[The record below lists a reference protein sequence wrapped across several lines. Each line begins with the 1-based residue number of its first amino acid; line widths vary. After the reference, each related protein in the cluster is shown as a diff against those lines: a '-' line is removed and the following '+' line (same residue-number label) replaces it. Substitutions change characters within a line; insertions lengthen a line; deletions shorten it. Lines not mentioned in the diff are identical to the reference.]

1 MAGLELAA
9 SPRPMSWFRSLLAHR
24 RLPWVLAAFGIVL
37 TLPSL
42 FIGWAMDDHVLRY
55 ASAGGEGI
63 SSELYKPTGLF
74 GFLGDPEVVRSLKER
89 GSLPWWT
96 ADGFLL
102 AFWRPLSSLTHW
114 IDFRLWPENPLLMHL
129 QSVLFYGLLVF
140 VVTHLYRQTLTPVWV
155 AGLAALLFA
164 VDDAHGQAV
173 AWISASRS
181 GRSQRVPLR

>member
-9 SPRPMSWFRSLLAHR
+9 RLRSMSRFRSFLTHH
-24 RLPWVLAAFGIVL
+24 RLPWVLAAVGIVL

-42 FIGWAMDDHVLRY
+42 FIGWAMDDHILRY

-63 SSELYKPTGLF
+63 SSELHKPTGLF
-74 GFLGDPEVVRSLKER
+74 GFLGDPQVVQSLKER

-114 IDFRLWPENPLLMHL
+114 IDSACGPI
-129 QSVLFYGLLVF
+129 
-140 VVTHLYRQTLTPVWV
+140 TPSSCI
-155 AGLAALLFA
+155 L
-164 VDDAHGQAV
+164 
-173 AWISASRS
+173 
-181 GRSQRVPLR
+181 RVSSFTAC